1 MDATPTKIARPLI
14 TTVTNLSLTFS
25 SPTTV
30 DKISNPLKIKI
41 NMALRTSAPEI
52 MLNLIEQAA
61 IKNSVALTSFSG
73 LATGLFVVSGTIYDT
88 KKRIPN
94 IVAII
99 AEKFNI

>member
-1 MDATPTKIARPLI
+1 
-14 TTVTNLSLTFS
+14 
-25 SPTTV
+25 
-30 DKISNPLKIKI
+30 
-41 NMALRTSAPEI
+41 MALRTSAPEI

-61 IKNSVALTSFSG
+61 IKNNVALTSFSG

-88 KKRIPN
+88 KKRMPN